1 MNDSPDAS
9 PVLSSPFPASQ
20 RDRSRSRSEPR
31 LNRAESQPRSQF
43 DLDANWVHISWP
55 REFRPTSC
63 TITWP
68 PSGQQTGVT
77 VQTDGYYGHRID
89 SGPPAEAFVVE
100 GFRHRESA
108 TVHQPQSPPTR
119 GSEGEPVR
127 RSPQSEG
134 RRMDTVEG
142 IRTEV
147 VHVSEGTH
155 TNCTWDGSNRRII
168 DVEDFATQSVE
179 IPEVPEDFA
188 GVEDFATGPEESH
201 AESASFAGSNTIPML
216 SGPPSMANSIMST
229 PTFSIDGSHTIPELS
244 TLPML
249 SGPPSQTDSN
259 VTQGPSQNES
269 TATQYPSSAG
279 SNTIPQLSSS
289 VSHLLIGPHRF
300 DSGTTR
306 LP

>member
-1 MNDSPDAS
+1 MPRLVWFVTCICICAGRLWIPSTNGFLPYIYSM
-9 PVLSSPFPASQ
+9 
-20 RDRSRSRSEPR
+20 RSRSEPR

-43 DLDANWVHISWP
+43 DDANWVHISWP

-147 VHVSEGTH
+147 VHVREGTH
-155 TNCTWDGSNRRII
+155 TNCTWDGSNRSII

-216 SGPPSMANSIMST
+216 SGPSSCT
-229 PTFSIDGSHTIPELS
+229 YT
-244 TLPML
+244 L

-259 VTQGPSQNES
+259 VTPGPSQNES
-269 TATQYPSSAG
+269 TATQYPSSAE